1 MTKMQT
7 IYEYMMEHD
16 LLKNALEICEN
27 KSQREEVIERAKI
40 ICKNLDPFISTLQDI
55 CKTKEGRESLVEN
68 IKNAYEG
75 KNAKL

>member
-1 MTKMQT
+1 
-7 IYEYMMEHD
+7 
-16 LLKNALEICEN
+16 
-27 KSQREEVIERAKI
+27 
-40 ICKNLDPFISTLQDI
+40 LDPFISTLQDI